1 MKRVVFLSALAIAA
15 SGMAW
20 AEPGDLDGI
29 APETDAVNTLSTEAR
44 YSAGIFSS
52 DADSYIDP
60 RYYDPE
66 IGTFLFLGGFPNGS
80 NVDAT
85 DDPNYALSLGL
96 GHSFESFYLGLFYG
110 GSFVETGSTIVE
122 KGGDATWTNNLA
134 LLIGMKNMGIR
145 IDVVENGAT
154 AAKQDES
161 KWAYTDAPAVAVTWG
176 TVMGRLAPYATVGF
190 KLPDT
195 DETAK
200 ISSDGRM
207 SVAAGAEY
215 ELNNG
220 AGLGGEVK
228 FATIFAS
235 DFDGTAGK
243 DDITGFGLKAY
254 YSQTFDAGVI
264 AVGIKPKLGLEFFG
278 VNNNGNSTENIFRLG
293 MGLDAGIRI
302 RATEKLAFYTG
313 AGLTFFELTNTS
325 NSDDTKATSST
336 GVTGIT
342 WNPETLTGTGNLG
355 FGMTIA
361 PTQNVVIGAGLNTI
375 LDKLFTVNLED
386 MKVSSGSWWGDA
398 GNQQNMVGAV
408 TNLFDNITFDL
419 TLSVKFGGKTGAA
432 GTVTTETEEA
442 VQ

>member
-20 AEPGDLDGI
+20 ADLDGI
-29 APETDAVNTLSTEAR
+29 APKTDAVNTLSTEAR
-44 YSAGIFSS
+44 YSAGRFSS

-66 IGTFLFLGGFPNGS
+66 IGTFLFLGGFPSAAGS
-80 NVDAT
+80 SIEDT
-85 DDPNYALSLGL
+85 DVPAYALSLGL

-110 GSFVETGSTIVE
+110 GSFVQTGSPIGE
-122 KGGDATWTNNLA
+122 KTGDATWTNNLA

-145 IDVVENGAT
+145 IDIVENGAT

-176 TVMGRLAPYATVGF
+176 TVMGRLAPYVTVGL

-200 ISSDGRM
+200 ISIDGRM
-207 SVAAGAEY
+207 SIAAGAEY

-228 FATIFAS
+228 FATIFA
-235 DFDGTAGK
+235 DNIDGTSGK
-243 DDITGFGLKAY
+243 NDITGFGLNAY

-264 AVGIKPKLGLEFFG
+264 AVGIKPKLDLELTG
-278 VNNNGNSTENIFRLG
+278 ANNNGDSTDNGFTLG

-325 NSDDTKATSST
+325 NSKDAKATSST
-336 GVTGIT
+336 EVTGIT

-375 LDKLFTVNLED
+375 VDKLFTVNLKD
-386 MKVSSGSWWGDA
+386 MKVSSGTWWGDA
-398 GNQQNMVGAV
+398 GRQSNMVGAF
-408 TNLFDNITFDL
+408 TNLFDSLEFDL

-432 GTVTTETEEA
+432 GTVTETEEA